1 MASFSVIIPVYN
13 EARRIP
19 RTLPSILEFFSAHG
33 SNPAEVIFVDDGS
46 TDDTVSVLQRFDP
59 DGRLFRVVGYPQNK
73 GKGYA
78 VRQGALV
85 ATGDYV
91 VFFDIDLAT
100 PLPEFSN
107 LKAALTPADGV
118 VIGSRRLGQ
127 SRIERSQSGLRVF
140 LGQNFTRLSNLFVPG
155 VTDFTCGF
163 KCFSRSAASVIFP
176 RARIDRWAFDTE
188 LLYVAH
194 LHGIPIRE
202 IPVSWWHDDDSRV
215 RVGSAVTN
223 AIIDLCRMAGNRLIG
238 RYS

>member
-19 RTLPSILEFFSAHG
+19 RTLPAILEFFSAG
-33 SNPAEVIFVDDGS
+33 GDNPAEIIFVNDGS
-46 TDDTVSVLQRFDP
+46 TDDTVAVLKRSDP
-59 DGRLFRVVGYPQNK
+59 DGRLFRVVSYLTNR

-78 VRQGALV
+78 VRRGALS

-100 PLPEFSN
+100 PLSEFS
-107 LKAALTPADGV
+107 ALRTSITPADGV
-118 VIGSRRLGQ
+118 VIGSRRLVQ
-127 SRIERSQSGLRVF
+127 SRIEKPQSWVRVF

-163 KCFSRSAASVIFP
+163 KCFSRAAASVIFS

-188 LLYVAH
+188 LLYIAH
-194 LHGIPIRE
+194 IHGIPIRE
-202 IPVSWWHDDDSRV
+202 IPVSWRHDDDSRV
-215 RVGSAVTN
+215 RVGGAVLN
-223 AIIDLCRMAGNRLIG
+223 AAIDLFRMAGNRLMG
-238 RYS
+238 RYA

>member
-1 MASFSVIIPVYN
+1 MALFSVIIPVYN

-19 RTLPSILEFFSAHG
+19 RTLPSILDFFSAHG
-33 SNPAEVIFVDDGS
+33 PNAAEIIFVDDGS
-46 TDDTVSVLQRFDP
+46 TDDTVSVLKRFDSN
-59 DGRLFRVVGYPQNK
+59 GQLFRIVGYSLNK

-78 VRQGALV
+78 VRQGALS

-100 PLPEFSN
+100 PLSEFSV
-107 LKAALTPADGV
+107 LKAMLAPTDGV

-127 SRIERSQSGLRVF
+127 SRIEKSQSGLRVF

-188 LLYVAH
+188 LLYIAH
-194 LHGIPIRE
+194 IHGVPIRE
-202 IPVSWWHDDDSRV
+202 MPVSWRHDDDSRV

-223 AIIDLCRMAGNRLIG
+223 AIIDLCRMAGNRLMG